1 MTLQIKLLLDFLF
14 SYIAHFSIYLLC
26 NISIKKWNVESKVV
40 ITKYK
45 WIFFHRNTK
54 SQNEEICL
62 FEQHLNIQL
71 DLLFVFQIATNLVII
86 GFFLFFASDV
96 DEADSFFVNVM
107 VYSILLHCAY
117 FIRHSTFYL
126 PFHFSKYQKWATK
139 KIDLSSKFLS

>member
-26 NISIKKWNVESKVV
+26 NISIKKWNVESEVV

-54 SQNEEICL
+54 SRNEEICL

-86 GFFLFFASDV
+86 GFSLFFASDV
-96 DEADSFFVNVM
+96 DEADSF
-107 VYSILLHCAY
+107 LLM
-117 FIRHSTFYL
+117 
-126 PFHFSKYQKWATK
+126 
-139 KIDLSSKFLS
+139 